1 MAQIITPVESPHIEH
16 GVLID
21 LIIPDVDTG
30 AESVYYISNCYTNI
44 SYLSRTYL
52 ALGNFLGIG
61 DIQGDLQS
69 TNNEVVV
76 SLSGIPSKDESLDV
90 IQTVLKQQIKGSK
103 IKMYRAFFDTE
114 TQQVIEVSGVK
125 QIFLRFDG
133 IISNFAVQ
141 EDFSS
146 DVGSS
151 LDVSHTVTVT
161 ASSILSVIEN
171 RVSGRRTN
179 EQSYQRQYGEQFING
194 FILTDP
200 AMNRVVSLK
209 AATFDFGKKE

>member
-1 MAQIITPVESPHIEH
+1 MAQTITPVNSPHIEH

-21 LIIPDVDTG
+21 LIIPNPDSG
-30 AESVYYISNCYTNI
+30 AEDPYYISNCYTNI
-44 SYLSRTYL
+44 SYQGRTYL

-61 DIQGDLQS
+61 DIQGDLQA

-76 SLSGIPSKDESLDV
+76 SLSGIPSRDESLDV

-114 TQQVIEVSGVK
+114 TQQVIEIAGVK

-133 IISNFAVQ
+133 IINNFAVQ
-141 EDFSS
+141 EDYS
-146 DVGSS
+146 GTGAS
-151 LDVSHTVTVT
+151 LDVQHTVTVT
-161 ASSILSVIEN
+161 ASSILTVLEN
-171 RVSGRRTN
+171 RFAGRRTN
-179 EQSYQRQYGEQFING
+179 QQSYQRVYGEQYINSL
-194 FILTDP
+194 ILTDP
-200 AMNRVVSLK
+200 AMDRVVTLK

>member
-1 MAQIITPVESPHIEH
+1 MAQTITPVNSPHIEH

-21 LIIPDVDTG
+21 LIIPDSESG
-30 AESVYYISNCYTNI
+30 AESAYYISNCYTNI
-44 SYLSRTYL
+44 NYNGQTYL
-52 ALGNFLGIG
+52 ALGNFLGIS
-61 DIQGDLQS
+61 DVQGDLQS

-90 IQTVLKQQIKGSK
+90 IQTVLAQQIKGSK

-133 IISNFAVQ
+133 IINNFAVQ
-141 EDFSS
+141 EEYN
-146 DVGSS
+146 GTGAS
-151 LDVSHTVTVT
+151 LDVQHTVTVT
-161 ASSILSVIEN
+161 ASSILSVLEN

-179 EQSYQRQYGEQFING
+179 EQSYQRQYGEQYINA
-194 FILTDP
+194 FILNDP
-200 AMNRVVSLK
+200 AMDRVVSLK